1 MHNPSQSGASLE
13 IIDLSKAYGSYK
25 ALDAVNLAAKQG
37 EFLSLLGPSGS
48 GKTTTLNLIA
58 GFTSPTSGEIRVDG
72 REISS
77 LRPYQRDIGI
87 VFQHYALFPHLTA
100 AQNIAFPL
108 QRRGM
113 RKHDVAVRVAEALEM
128 VKLGGYG
135 DRYPRQL
142 SGGQQQRVAFAR
154 AVVFKPK
161 LLLMDEPLGALDK
174 KLREDLQSEI
184 RRIHRSLGITFVF
197 VTHDQEEALA
207 LSDRIAIFNHGKI
220 EQIGTS
226 QELYETPAT
235 EFVASFIGEA
245 NIFCGTL
252 FRSGADLVLD
262 TPVGRLPVETRLSA
276 GDKASLVVRPER
288 LAIGKAA
295 HAGSDPCVSATVR
308 DVVYLGSNRRIEIVF
323 DDGRVGI
330 IRGSAR
336 GMDVSAGERIDIS
349 WTIADGYVVPFSP
362 NRTGIGHGS

>member
-13 IIDLSKAYGSYK
+13 ISDLSKAYGSFK
-25 ALDAVNLAAKQG
+25 ALDAVSLTARQG

-48 GKTTTLNLIA
+48 GKTTTLNMIA

-72 REISS
+72 REIST
-77 LRPYQRDIGI
+77 LPPYRRDIGI

-113 RKHDVAVRVAEALEM
+113 PRRDVAVRVAEALEM
-128 VKLGGYG
+128 VKLDGYG

-174 KLREDLQSEI
+174 KLREDLQGEI

-207 LSDRIAIFNHGKI
+207 LSDRIAVFNHGRI

-226 QELYETPAT
+226 RELYETPAT
-235 EFVASFIGEA
+235 EFVARFIGEA
-245 NIFCGTL
+245 NIFSGTL
-252 FRSGADLVLD
+252 VRGDAGLALD
-262 TPVGRLPVETRLSA
+262 TPVGLLPVETRLPA
-276 GDKASLVVRPER
+276 GRQASLVVRPER
-288 LAIGKAA
+288 LEIGKAP
-295 HAGSDPCVSATVR
+295 HAGSDPHVPATVR

-323 DDGRVGI
+323 DDGRTGI
-330 IRGSAR
+330 IRGSGR
-336 GMDVSAGERIDIS
+336 GTDVGAGERIDIRWS
-349 WTIADGYVVPFSP
+349 IADGYVVPFSSSQ
-362 NRTGIGHGS
+362 TGDGHGS